1 MVNRKPHGLLFALGV
16 VTACLFF
23 SEHAVSQHITYTKH
37 GALLCKSKTFLETA
51 LQYSKS
57 NDTERYEHMMKAQ
70 ACIMLA
76 EGIKLAVI
84 EFTYDYAKVQ
94 YLDEQL
100 WTHIVYLGP
109 RK

>member
-1 MVNRKPHGLLFALGV
+1 MVNRKQNGFLITLAI
-16 VTACLFF
+16 VTVSFFF
-23 SEHAVSQHITYTKH
+23 SEYAMSQYATYSKH
-37 GALLCKSKTFLETA
+37 GALLCKSKTFLKTA
-51 LQYSKS
+51 IQYTKS
-57 NDTERYEHMMKAQ
+57 NETEKFEHMLEAQ

-109 RK
+109 SQ